1 MLRRKDREG
10 KTVRASK
17 RKSGVQLSPA
27 GRQEMDVMVGDAM
40 VETDQ
45 IGMSA
50 SRMDAGLSKVVNHA
64 KDTVEELEEEE
75 LQKLAEYLNTEEFM
89 PPCRSG
95 YICKRT

>member
-64 KDTVEELEEEE
+64 KDTEEELEEEE
-75 LQKLAEYLNTEEFM
+75 QRVERMRQETENLRREVT
-89 PPCRSG
+89 RL
-95 YICKRT
+95 R